1 MTVTILPGHDTEAGS
16 GVPQPPPPPPR
27 LAGRG
32 VVAAAAALVLAAV
45 GGGAWLLTRSG
56 ADPAATPP
64 APASAHRAHAVKLPA
79 HGRVPTARLRAVA
92 TPAFTAMAASLGG
105 WTATGHV
112 HRADGDSSGPADGRF
127 DRCAGFASSSAGQ
140 RGLESG
146 KYEGGNHL
154 AQGQVDVMPS
164 AAAARQDLRNM
175 TSPRAAA
182 CAKAVVPQLVR
193 HQKLGRYVTATGVSL
208 HRMHG
213 VPHAFRMK
221 LVVGYVVNGHQI
233 PVQMDFLGAVVGRT
247 EVSLRVT
254 SHDTT
259 VAPRREVAALRAM
272 VEQVRP
278 SLR

>member
-1 MTVTILPGHDTEAGS
+1 MTVTILPGQDTETGPGA
-16 GVPQPPPPPPR
+16 PQTPEQPPR
-27 LAGRG
+27 VGRG
-32 VVAAAAALVLAAV
+32 VVAAAAALVLAVA
-45 GGGAWLLTRSG
+45 GGGAWLLTRSDAG
-56 ADPAATPP
+56 PAPTPP
-64 APASAHRAHAVKLPA
+64 APTTAHRVHAVKLPP

-92 TPAFTAMAASLGG
+92 TPAFAAMAASLGG
-105 WTATGHV
+105 WPTTGHV
-112 HRADGDSSGPADGRF
+112 HRADGDSSGPADSRF
-127 DRCAGFASSSAGQ
+127 NECAGFASSSAGQ
-140 RGLESG
+140 RGFESG
-146 KYEGGNHL
+146 KYTSGNHQ

-164 AAAARQDLRNM
+164 AAAARRDLANL

-254 SHDTT
+254 SHDTAL
-259 VAPRREVAALRAM
+259 APKREVAALRAM
-272 VEQVRP
+272 VKQVRP